1 MNGTERGQRLAFY
14 VAGGALD
21 EECAE
26 CSRPDLGLRRR
37 LRAARYCGVIYLLQR
52 GRLPTFWGL
61 FEMYG
66 GPWSAQLSD
75 QSLVLRLNAFLVVT
89 VVAAWS
95 GLLIWKGRRTG
106 AILNLGLLPVEALF
120 WIGFALPFPWLSGV
134 ARTGLLVYAWRSLDW
149 PRNQIAT
156 PE

>member
-1 MNGTERGQRLAFY
+1 MRSARSAAVLTWVYA
-14 VAGGALD
+14 AGF
-21 EECAE
+21 
-26 CSRPDLGLRRR
+26 GLP
-37 LRAARYCGVIYLLQR
+37 AIPVSIYLLQR

-66 GPWSAQLSD
+66 GPWSAQLLD

-95 GLLIWKGRRTG
+95 GWLIWKGLRTG
-106 AILNLGLLPVEALF
+106 AILNLGLLPVEAVF

-134 ARTGLLVYAWRSLDW
+134 ARTVLLAYAWRSLDW
-149 PRNQIAT
+149 PRVQMDT

>member
-1 MNGTERGQRLAFY
+1 MRSARSAAVLTWVYA
-14 VAGGALD
+14 AGF
-21 EECAE
+21 
-26 CSRPDLGLRRR
+26 GLPTIP
-37 LRAARYCGVIYLLQR
+37 VSIYLLQR

-66 GPWSAQLSD
+66 GPWSAQLLD

-95 GLLIWKGRRTG
+95 GWLIWKGLRTG

-134 ARTGLLVYAWRSLDW
+134 ARTVLLVYAWRSLGW
-149 PRNQIAT
+149 PRNQMAT

>member
-1 MNGTERGQRLAFY
+1 MRSARSAAVLTWVYA
-14 VAGGALD
+14 AGF
-21 EECAE
+21 
-26 CSRPDLGLRRR
+26 GLPTIP
-37 LRAARYCGVIYLLQR
+37 VSIYLLQR

-66 GPWSAQLSD
+66 GPWSAQLFN

-95 GLLIWKGRRTG
+95 GWLIWKGLRTG

-134 ARTGLLVYAWRSLDW
+134 ARTVLLVYAWRSLGW
-149 PRNQIAT
+149 PRNQMAT